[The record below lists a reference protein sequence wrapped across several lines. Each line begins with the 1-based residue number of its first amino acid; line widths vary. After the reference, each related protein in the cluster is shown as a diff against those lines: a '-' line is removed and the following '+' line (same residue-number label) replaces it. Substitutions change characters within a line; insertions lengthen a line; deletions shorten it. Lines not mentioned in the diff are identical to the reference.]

1 MKTSG
6 LLDAT
11 QKNSLLNSLG
21 KGQIR
26 RFFSKNIP
34 HIEALTKN
42 KTAPPF
48 SKFTAR
54 KQKEKAAIA
63 AWSSR
68 FDSGSIIY
76 FQNLTGTFDFRIKVE

>member
-1 MKTSG
+1 MKTPD
-6 LLDAT
+6 LLDAK
-11 QKNSLLNSLG
+11 QKSSLLNSLG

-34 HIEALTKN
+34 HIEALEKA
-42 KTAPPF
+42 KPHPPF

-63 AWSSR
+63 ACNSR
-68 FDSGSIIY
+68 FDSGY
-76 FQNLTGTFDFRIKVE
+76 Q